1 MKRGR
6 KLHYAWVAFGCC
18 IALKLGVAGV
28 VGCLSGNFVTPVVR
42 DLGCPVSQF
51 TLFVSVEA
59 AAMALMYTTASK
71 VLTTRRIGLVMGTA
85 SAVQAAAIALMA
97 TYRSAV
103 MFSVSGA
110 FLGLASAFTGF
121 VAIPLVINMW
131 FREKVGMVL
140 GLIMAAGNVATVGY
154 SLLSGR
160 LIDRFG
166 WRSAYLIL
174 AAIAF
179 IITVPAA
186 FLLLKSP
193 EELHCEPYGKSVSRR
208 EETLEQGLTRSQ
220 AVRRPVFYVVWF
232 VCILYSVSNGVAG
245 YIATFSTMELGQ
257 SIAFGARASMCVQ
270 LGCIGCSAV
279 LGYVNDR
286 FGVQAGLIWGTV
298 FSCAGY
304 FVMLASFK
312 QPTMVLAAALLVGL
326 GGSMYTVQS
335 PLLVRDVLG
344 SRDYPSIWALIMMGN
359 SLAGAFSYSPIGLFY
374 DIGGSYRGAFIC
386 AIVLFLLALCLGFL
400 AGAHKRHLQDFCRQA
415 D

>member
-1 MKRGR
+1 MKQQG
-6 KLHYAWVAFGCC
+6 KLHYAWVVFGCC

-28 VGCLSGNFVTPVVR
+28 VGCLSGNFVTPVVN
-42 DLGCPVSQF
+42 DLHCPVSQF

-59 AAMALMYTTASK
+59 AAMALMYMTASK
-71 VLTTRRIGLVMGTA
+71 ILTTRRIGVVMGVA
-85 SAVQAAAIALMA
+85 SAVQVAAIALMS
-97 TYRSAV
+97 TYRSAS
-103 MFSVSGA
+103 MFSISGA

-154 SLLSGR
+154 SLLSGW

-179 IITVPAA
+179 VITVPAA

-193 EELHCEPYGKSVSRR
+193 EELHCEPYGRPAFRR
-208 EETLEQGLTRSQ
+208 EETPESGLTRAQ
-220 AVRRPVFYVVWF
+220 AMRKPVFYVVWLI
-232 VCILYSVSNGVAG
+232 CILYSVSNGVAG

-257 SIAFGARASMCVQ
+257 SISFGAKAGMCVQ

-279 LGYVNDR
+279 LGFVNDR
-286 FGVQAGLIWGTV
+286 FGIQAGLMWGTV

-304 FVMLASFK
+304 LMMLGSFK
-312 QPTMVLAAALLVGL
+312 QPSMVLVAALLVGL

-335 PLLVRDVLG
+335 PLLVRDTLG

-386 AIVLFLLALCLGFL
+386 VISLFLLALCLGFL
-400 AGAHKRHLQDFCRQA
+400 ANVQKQRLDV
-415 D
+415 